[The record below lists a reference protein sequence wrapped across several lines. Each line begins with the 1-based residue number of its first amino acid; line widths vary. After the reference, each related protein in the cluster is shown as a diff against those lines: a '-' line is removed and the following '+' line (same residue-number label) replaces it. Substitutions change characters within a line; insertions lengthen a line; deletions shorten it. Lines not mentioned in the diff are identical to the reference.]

1 MSGWKEENNTQV
13 KVQISH
19 TPLKEEN
26 VNIPQAQLGLGF
38 CFSGYCLFYMYKCF
52 VYIYVCVLPACL
64 VPVEVRRGHQ
74 IPLSLKL

>member
-19 TPLKEEN
+19 TLLKEEN

-38 CFSGYCLFYMYKCF
+38 SFSGYLF
-52 VYIYVCVLPACL
+52 ILYV
-64 VPVEVRRGHQ
+64 
-74 IPLSLKL
+74 

>member
-19 TPLKEEN
+19 TLLKEEN

-38 CFSGYCLFYMYKCF
+38 CFSGYLF
-52 VYIYVCVLPACL
+52 ILYV
-64 VPVEVRRGHQ
+64 
-74 IPLSLKL
+74 